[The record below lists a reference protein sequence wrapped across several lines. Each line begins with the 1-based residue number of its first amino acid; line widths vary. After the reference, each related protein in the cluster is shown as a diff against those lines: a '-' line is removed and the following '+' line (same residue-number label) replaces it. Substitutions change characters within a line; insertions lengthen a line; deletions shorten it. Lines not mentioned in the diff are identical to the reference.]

1 MRVYEDYPC
10 RLFLSCKGADF
21 MSHMTKERFERE
33 KKYRVSLAIAKN
45 LLNKEI
51 ITKSDYRKM
60 DTMLTKKYNP
70 LLGNV

>member
-1 MRVYEDYPC
+1 MGY
-10 RLFLSCKGADF
+10 
-21 MSHMTKERFERE
+21 MTKERFERE

-51 ITKSDYRKM
+51 ITKSDYRKI
-60 DTMLTKKYNP
+60 DTMLTKKYKP

>member
-1 MRVYEDYPC
+1 MG
-10 RLFLSCKGADF
+10 LFFYRKGADF
-21 MSHMTKERFERE
+21 MSYMTKERFEYE

-45 LLNKEI
+45 LLNREI
-51 ITKSDYRKM
+51 ITKSDYHEI

>member
-1 MRVYEDYPC
+1 
-10 RLFLSCKGADF
+10 
-21 MSHMTKERFERE
+21 MTKERFERE

-51 ITKSDYRKM
+51 ITKSDYRKI

-70 LLGNV
+70 LLGNVWDFKSLILWGLYGNM

>member
-1 MRVYEDYPC
+1 MSYIT
-10 RLFLSCKGADF
+10 KG
-21 MSHMTKERFERE
+21 RFERE
-33 KKYRVSLAIAKN
+33 KKYRISLAIAKN

>member
-1 MRVYEDYPC
+1 
-10 RLFLSCKGADF
+10 

-33 KKYRVSLAIAKN
+33 KKYKN

-51 ITKSDYRKM
+51 ITKSDYRKI
-60 DTMLTKKYNP
+60 DTMLTKKYKP

>member
-1 MRVYEDYPC
+1 MNC
-10 RLFLSCKGADF
+10 
-21 MSHMTKERFERE
+21 MMTKEQFQRE
-33 KKYRVSLAIAKN
+33 KNYCVSLAITRS

-51 ITKSDYRKM
+51 ITKSDYRKI

>member
-1 MRVYEDYPC
+1 
-10 RLFLSCKGADF
+10 
-21 MSHMTKERFERE
+21 MSYITKERFERE
-33 KKYRVSLAIAKN
+33 KKYRVSLAIVKS

-51 ITKSDYRKM
+51 ITKSDYRKI

>member
-1 MRVYEDYPC
+1 
-10 RLFLSCKGADF
+10 
-21 MSHMTKERFERE
+21 MTKEQFQRE

-51 ITKSDYRKM
+51 ITKSDYRKI